1 MKAKQSSRWAAS
13 AALALCA
20 GMLGSVLTLLLTNNV
35 SLHRLVSGMS
45 AEDSPPGQIASD
57 ISQELPVNLEPLDDT
72 EFESLTTPLKS
83 SAELQRAFD
92 AAAAERSQLAGV
104 LAQLTQ
110 KLDTIESDFIN
121 QQSRQSLSDDESDPT
136 QGPTAAQRRSRSRTD
151 RLVAAGMDI
160 TTAELI
166 QTRQNEYE
174 LQRLNLFDLAE
185 REGWRES
192 DRFSEQLEAL
202 TEQRPDLRDELGD
215 SGYDRYLFESGRN
228 NRVRVDSVIGG
239 SAAELAG
246 LQIGDVVLDYADSRI
261 FSTRELQNAT
271 RGGSRGETITISVER
286 QGQPLLIQVPRGP
299 LGVGL
304 DAEQENPS

>member
-35 SLHRLVSGMS
+35 SLHRLVSGMN
-45 AEDSPPGQIASD
+45 AQDSPPGQIASD

-239 SAAELAG
+239 SAADLAG